1 MEGELHK
8 IQITIADK
16 NYPFSVNPDDE
27 EVMRLAV
34 KMISDRLGTY
44 KNKYSISDNQDALAI
59 TVLQFVVQL
68 IKERRNDQSGPVIQE
83 IQFLNNQLDEYIKNN
98 IK

>member
-1 MEGELHK
+1 MEEELHK
-8 IQITIADK
+8 IHIMIADRS
-16 NYPFSVNPDDE
+16 YPFSVSPDDE

-34 KMISDRLGTY
+34 KKISERLDTY

-68 IKERRNDQSGPVIQE
+68 IKERRSDQSGAIVKE